1 MATTTAQKQQ
11 SSIKIRLPHPY
22 RTTYHLQASPTT
34 TGADGIRSYFL
45 RQDTTQAVDAES
57 LPEALHD
64 EDILFTQ
71 LAAVEADQIDE
82 SNNTQWARA
91 RRSPAWRIEWKEA
104 SRTPTVGQVWL
115 FLYAFFTL
123 HGQVEA
129 FRLRLQGRGA
139 DDLSR
144 ALLLSMV
151 AIDHPR
157 PVDDAAPPT
166 TTTTTRTDTNTTPTT
181 TPSIDNNDNN
191 DTLLVLR
198 SAFWQGCASPL
209 GSRPIWLP
217 SWPSANLV
225 PHLEYTIDATQSTY
239 LRHPRRSP
247 KPEPGSVVYSRYIP
261 SLDEHFSLTALD
273 YRNPS
278 HLALFHRWQND
289 PRVAKGWLESGSLE
303 HHRNYL
309 RALDQDPHIITVL
322 GNFDDVPF
330 AYFEI
335 YWAKED
341 RMGMH
346 YPAADFDR
354 GRHSLVGEDAFR
366 GAHRVMAWWPSVIH
380 YILLDDHRT
389 ENVVGEP
396 RLTGDKVLMYE
407 YMFGLH
413 QDMWMDL
420 PHKRANMVKCSRER
434 FFQLCPFEQHTKH
447 IAGTTFPLP
456 SRL

>member
-1 MATTTAQKQQ
+1 MASATSQHQQ
-11 SSIKIRLPHPY
+11 PSIKIRLPHPY
-22 RTTYHLQASPTT
+22 RTTYHLQLLPTT
-34 TGADGIRSYFL
+34 TGTDGARTYFL
-45 RQDTTQAVDAES
+45 RQDTTNGRDEEPF
-57 LPEALHD
+57 PEVLHD
-64 EDILFTQ
+64 ERVLFTQ
-71 LAAVEADQIDE
+71 LEAVEADRIDE
-82 SNNTQWARA
+82 ANNTQWARA
-91 RRSPAWRIEWKEA
+91 RRSPAWRIDWEA
-104 SRTPTVGQVWL
+104 SKTGKTGKETPTVGQVWL

-123 HGQVEA
+123 HHQVES
-129 FRLRLQGRGA
+129 FRLRLRGPAA
-139 DDLSR
+139 DELSK

-151 AIDHPR
+151 AIEHPR
-157 PVDDAAPPT
+157 RVDDAAATSAKTPAET
-166 TTTTTRTDTNTTPTT
+166 SADTPE
-181 TPSIDNNDNN
+181 
-191 DTLLVLR
+191 LLVLR

-209 GSRPIWLP
+209 GARPIWLP
-217 SWPSANLV
+217 SWPSANTV

-239 LRHPRRSP
+239 LRHPRRTP
-247 KPEPGSVVYSRYIP
+247 KPEPGSVIYSRYIP

-273 YRNPS
+273 HRNSS

-289 PRVAKGWLESGSLE
+289 PRVARGWLESGSLD
-303 HHRNYL
+303 HHRRYL
-309 RALDQDPHIITVL
+309 DTLHHDPHVLTVL
-322 GNFDDVPF
+322 GCFDDVPF

-366 GAHRVMAWWPSVIH
+366 GAHRVMAWWPSVMH

-396 RLTGDKVLMYE
+396 RLTGEKVLMYE

-420 PHKRANMVKCSRER
+420 PHKRANLVKCSRER
-434 FFQLCPFEQHTKH
+434 FFQICPFEQHTKH
-447 IAGTTFPLP
+447 IAGTTFTFP